1 METPVYNSVT
11 KVVKFIDPIEV
22 PAYRMKMMYLQ
33 RKPALPVLKA
43 TVHPYNKLYIKSFHP
58 Y

>member
-1 METPVYNSVT
+1 METPVIDVVS

-22 PAYRMKMMYLQ
+22 PAYRMRQIYAQ
-33 RKPALPVLKA
+33 RNAIKTVLKP
-43 TVHPYNKLYIKSFHP
+43 VIGPYNKLYIQSINP